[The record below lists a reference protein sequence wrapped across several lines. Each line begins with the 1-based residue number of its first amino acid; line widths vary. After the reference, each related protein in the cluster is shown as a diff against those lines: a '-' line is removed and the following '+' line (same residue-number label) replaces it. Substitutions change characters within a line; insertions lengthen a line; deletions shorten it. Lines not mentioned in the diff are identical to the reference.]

1 MIKLDHIA
9 GLIAV
14 AAIVALSL
22 WPLKGHGG
30 DEQEHGG
37 DEQEHGGDEQEH
49 GGDEQEH
56 GG

>member
-49 GGDEQEH
+49 GG
-56 GG
+56 